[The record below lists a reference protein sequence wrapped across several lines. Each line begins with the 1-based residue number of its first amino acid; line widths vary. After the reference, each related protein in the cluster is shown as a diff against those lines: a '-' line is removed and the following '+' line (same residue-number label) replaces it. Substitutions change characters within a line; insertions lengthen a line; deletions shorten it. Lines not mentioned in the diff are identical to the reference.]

1 MFYLK
6 AKKLDF
12 TSGGKHKLVVIN
24 AKAAVDEGIQA
35 GDRLQLTSHHQQV
48 EAFATAEIT
57 HRMVSH
63 HEVGLDPEL
72 FEELGLREGWLVGV
86 DFLPRP
92 KSLEYIRKKLL
103 RQDLNYEEVKAIL
116 KDIVEGELGD
126 VEAAYFAACGF
137 NPGFN
142 DKELYYL
149 TKAMADTGEKFKWP
163 YEKVIDKHSIGGL
176 AGKGITPIIVSI
188 IASKGLIIPNTS
200 TRAITAPA
208 GTTDVMEVF
217 CRVEFSKEEIEDLIR
232 KNNACM
238 VWGGGLD
245 LAPADEALIEIE
257 KPLGIE
263 LYDKFIVSILAKKVA
278 MGLTHYVLD
287 LPCGPDTKVADMD
300 DVKIIK
306 EKFED
311 LSKKFGIKI
320 KVLSRKALGPDGRG
334 IGPNLEARD
343 ILNVLQQNEDR
354 YMPLEEI
361 AISLAGELLELA
373 GEAKEG
379 KGYDSAKK
387 ELTSGKAYEKF
398 KKIVKAQH
406 GNPDIQPDDIK
417 LGKIKH
423 DVLAKSKGKVVD
435 IDNSVVKEVSHALGT
450 PTVKEAGIY
459 IYKQIGEE
467 YAADE
472 KLFTIYTSSES
483 RLDLALKILE
493 VKKMLIS

>member
-12 TSGGKHKLVVIN
+12 TSGKHKLVIIN
-24 AKAAVDEGIQA
+24 SKAAVDEGLQA
-35 GDRLQLTSHHQQV
+35 GDKVYLHPKKKNGDDAYAYVELTHKLV
-48 EAFATAEIT
+48 N
-57 HRMVSH
+57 H
-63 HEVGLDPEL
+63 HEIGMDAEL
-72 FEELGLREGWLVGV
+72 MEELNVKEDSIVGV
-86 DFLPRP
+86 DFLPQP
-92 KSLEYIRKKLL
+92 KSLAAIRKKLL
-103 RQDLNYEEVKAIL
+103 REELNYKEIKSIL
-116 KDIVEGELGD
+116 EDIVSGELGE

-142 DKELYYL
+142 DKELYHL
-149 TKAMADTGEKFKWP
+149 TKAMAETGEKFKWP

-217 CRVEFSKEEIEDLIR
+217 CHVEFTKDEIEDLIR

-287 LPCGPDTKVADMD
+287 LPCGPDTKVANMD

-306 EKFED
+306 EKFES
-311 LSKKFGIKI
+311 LSEKFGIKV

-343 ILNVLQQNEDR
+343 ILHVLQQSNNR
-354 YMPLEEI
+354 FMPLQEI
-361 AISLAGELLELA
+361 SLELAGELLELA
-373 GEAKEG
+373 GEAKPG
-379 KGYDSAKK
+379 KGYEAAKN
-387 ELTSGKAYEKF
+387 ELVSGKAYEKF
-398 KKIVKAQH
+398 KKIVAAQK
-406 GNPDIQPDDIK
+406 GNPDIQPEDIK
-417 LGKIKH
+417 LGKFSH
-423 DVLAKSKGKVVD
+423 DIVADKAGEVKD
-435 IDNSVVKEVSHALGT
+435 IENSVVKEVSHALGT
-450 PTVKEAGIY
+450 PMVKEAGLFLH
-459 IYKQIGEE
+459 KQIGEE
-467 YAADE
+467 YKKGD
-472 KLFTIYTSSES
+472 KLITLYTSSES
-483 RLDLALKILE
+483 RLDLALKIME
-493 VKKMLIS
+493 MKEMLIG